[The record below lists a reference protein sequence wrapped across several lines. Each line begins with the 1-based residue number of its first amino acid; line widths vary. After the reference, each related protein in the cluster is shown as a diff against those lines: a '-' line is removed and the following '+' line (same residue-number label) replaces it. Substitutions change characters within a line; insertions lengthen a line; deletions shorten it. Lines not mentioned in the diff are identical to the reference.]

1 MSAKV
6 IAKSNGFGELPGLW
20 DCKESSVIHDID
32 ELNGRSKFLNGLR
45 EFRGF

>member
-1 MSAKV
+1 MSALV
-6 IAKSNGFGELPGLW
+6 HSKSKGFGELPGLW
-20 DCKESSVIHDID
+20 DCKELSVIHDID